1 MNESTGGDSAA
12 TLADSLVALMNAQE
26 VQSARI
32 ARILHDDVNQVLSAA
47 GLHLD
52 LIRMEH
58 GTQVPEL
65 TAKTAEVQNLLGQV
79 MEQLRELSY
88 EINPAVVER
97 VGLVFALERLAERL
111 RRQERAPIRQKIEPR
126 LRIPLRISSSLY
138 RIAEAALEN
147 SVRYSGA
154 TRVDLIL
161 RGTPSTVRLEIRDDG
176 CGFNVA
182 HPVSNGSGKGLG
194 MALMRHHAAL
204 AGGALNIESSG
215 QGTIVSVLV
224 RDWE

>member
-1 MNESTGGDSAA
+1 MNEATGGAA
-12 TLADSLVALMNAQE
+12 ADTLADSLVALMNAQE

-79 MEQLRELSY
+79 IEQLRELSY

-97 VGLVFALERLAERL
+97 VGLVFALERLVERF
-111 RRQERAPIRQKIEPR
+111 RRQQRAPIRQKIEPR

-147 SVRYSGA
+147 SVQYSGA
-154 TRVDLIL
+154 KRVDLLL
-161 RGTPSTVRLEIRDDG
+161 RGTPSSVRLEIRDDG
-176 CGFNVA
+176 CGFDVNQ
-182 HPVSNGSGKGLG
+182 PPSQGLRRGLG
-194 MALMRHHAAL
+194 LALMRHHAAL
-204 AGGALNIESSG
+204 AGGTLFIESTG
-215 QGTIVSVLV
+215 QGTIVSIAV

>member
-1 MNESTGGDSAA
+1 
-12 TLADSLVALMNAQE
+12 MNAQE

-79 MEQLRELSY
+79 IEQLRELSF
-88 EINPAVVER
+88 EISPAVVER
-97 VGLVFALERLAERL
+97 VGLVFALERLIERY
-111 RRQERAPIRQKIEPR
+111 RRQYRAPIHQKIEPR
-126 LRIPLRISSSLY
+126 LRLPLRISSALY

-147 SVRYSGA
+147 SVKYSRA
-154 TRVDLIL
+154 KRVELLL
-161 RGTPSTVRLEIRDDG
+161 RGTPNSVRLEIRDDG
-176 CGFNVA
+176 CGFDLSQA
-182 HPVSNGSGKGLG
+182 PTQGLG
-194 MALMRHHAAL
+194 LAIMRHHAAL
-204 AGGALNIESSG
+204 AAGALNIESTE
-215 QGTIVSVLV
+215 QGTLVSVVV

>member
-1 MNESTGGDSAA
+1 
-12 TLADSLVALMNAQE
+12 MNAQE

-65 TAKTAEVQNLLGQV
+65 TAKTAEVQGLLGQV
-79 MEQLRELSY
+79 IEQLRELSY

-97 VGLVFALERLAERL
+97 VGLVFALERLVERY
-111 RRQERAPIRQKIEPR
+111 RRQHRAPVQQKIEPR
-126 LRIPLRISSSLY
+126 LRLPLRISSALY

-147 SVRYSGA
+147 SVKYSGA
-154 TRVDLIL
+154 KRVDLLL
-161 RGTPSTVRLEIRDDG
+161 RGSPNLVKLEVRDNG
-176 CGFNVA
+176 CGFDLA
-182 HPVSNGSGKGLG
+182 QPIGSGLG
-194 MALMRHHAAL
+194 MAIMRHHAAL
-204 AGGALNIESSG
+204 AGGTLHIESTG
-215 QGTIVSVLV
+215 QGTLVSVIV

>member
-1 MNESTGGDSAA
+1 MNEATGGAA
-12 TLADSLVALMNAQE
+12 ADTLADSLVALMNAQE

-79 MEQLRELSY
+79 IEQLRELSY

-97 VGLVFALERLAERL
+97 VGLVFALERLAERY
-111 RRQERAPIRQKIEPR
+111 RRQERLPIRQKIEPR

-147 SVRYSGA
+147 SARHSGA
-154 TRVDLIL
+154 KRVDLLL
-161 RGTPSTVRLEIRDDG
+161 RGTTSTVRLEIKDDG
-176 CGFNVA
+176 GGFD
-182 HPVSNGSGKGLG
+182 VSQPPGRGLG
-194 MALMRHHAAL
+194 LAMIRHHASL
-204 AGGALNIESSG
+204 AGGTLNIDSDM
-215 QGTIVSVLV
+215 QGTMVSVVV

>member
-1 MNESTGGDSAA
+1 
-12 TLADSLVALMNAQE
+12 MNAQE

-65 TAKTAEVQNLLGQV
+65 TAKTAEIQNLLGQV

-97 VGLVFALERLAERL
+97 VGLVFALERLVERF
-111 RRQERAPIRQKIEPR
+111 RRQQRAPIRQKIEAR

-147 SVRYSGA
+147 SVKYSGA
-154 TRVDLIL
+154 KRIDLIL

-176 CGFNVA
+176 CGFDLA
-182 HPVSNGSGKGLG
+182 QPVGNGPGIGPG
-194 MALMRHHAAL
+194 
-204 AGGALNIESSG
+204 
-215 QGTIVSVLV
+215 
-224 RDWE
+224 

>member
-1 MNESTGGDSAA
+1 MADLNEFSGAPPAA

-79 MEQLRELSY
+79 IEQLRELSY

-97 VGLVFALERLAERL
+97 VGLVFALERLAERY
-111 RRQERAPIRQKIEPR
+111 RRQHRAPVVQKIEPR
-126 LRIPLRISSSLY
+126 LRLPLRISSALY

-147 SVRYSGA
+147 SVKYSSA
-154 TRVDLIL
+154 KRVDLIL
-161 RGTPSTVRLEIRDDG
+161 RGSPGSVKLEIRDDG
-176 CGFNVA
+176 CGFDLTQPA
-182 HPVSNGSGKGLG
+182 GSGLG
-194 MALMRHHAAL
+194 MAMMRHHAAL
-204 AGGALNIESSG
+204 AGGALHIESTG
-215 QGTIVSVLV
+215 QGTLVLVQV

>member
-1 MNESTGGDSAA
+1 MNEATGGPATD

-65 TAKTAEVQNLLGQV
+65 STKTAEVQNLLGQV
-79 MEQLRELSY
+79 IEQLRELSY

-97 VGLVFALERLAERL
+97 VGLVFALERLVECL
-111 RRQERAPIRQKIEPR
+111 RRQHRAPISQKIEPR
-126 LRIPLRISSSLY
+126 LGIPLRISSPLY

-147 SVRYSGA
+147 SIRHSRA
-154 TRVDLIL
+154 KRVDLL
-161 RGTPSTVRLEIRDDG
+161 MKGAPNSVRLEIRDDG
-176 CGFNVA
+176 CGFDVTQPPA
-182 HPVSNGSGKGLG
+182 KGLG
-194 MALMRHHAAL
+194 LALIRHHSAL
-204 AGGALNIESSG
+204 AGGILNIESTA
-215 QGTIVSVLV
+215 QGTLVSIIV

>member
-1 MNESTGGDSAA
+1 
-12 TLADSLVALMNAQE
+12 MNAQE
-26 VQSARI
+26 AQSARI

-79 MEQLRELSY
+79 IEQLRELSY

-97 VGLVFALERLAERL
+97 VGLVFALERLAERY
-111 RRQERAPIRQKIEPR
+111 RRQRRAPIRQKIEPR

-147 SVRYSGA
+147 SVQYSGA
-154 TRVDLIL
+154 KRVDLLL
-161 RGTPSTVRLEIRDDG
+161 RGTPSSVRLEIRDDG
-176 CGFNVA
+176 CGFDVGQPPQTGA
-182 HPVSNGSGKGLG
+182 GKGLG
-194 MALMRHHAAL
+194 LALMRHHAAL
-204 AGGALNIESSG
+204 AGGSLTIESSER
-215 QGTIVSVLV
+215 GTIVSVLV

>member
-1 MNESTGGDSAA
+1 
-12 TLADSLVALMNAQE
+12 MNAQE

-126 LRIPLRISSSLY
+126 LGIPLRISSSLY
-138 RIAEAALEN
+138 RIAEAALDN

-154 TRVDLIL
+154 KRVDLIL
-161 RGTPSTVRLEIRDDG
+161 RGTSSTVRLEVRDDG
-176 CGFNVA
+176 CGFDVA
-182 HPVSNGSGKGLG
+182 QPAVCGSGKGLG

-215 QGTIVSVLV
+215 QGTIVSVIV

>member
-1 MNESTGGDSAA
+1 MNEATGGAA
-12 TLADSLVALMNAQE
+12 ADTLADSLVALMNAQE

-58 GTQVPEL
+58 GSQVPEL

-79 MEQLRELSY
+79 IEQLRELSF

-97 VGLVFALERLAERL
+97 VGLVFALERLVERF
-111 RRQERAPIRQKIEPR
+111 RRQQRAPISQKIEPR
-126 LRIPLRISSSLY
+126 LRIPLRISSPLY

-147 SVRYSGA
+147 SIRHA
-154 TRVDLIL
+154 DAKRVDLL
-161 RGTPSTVRLEIRDDG
+161 LKGSPASVRLEIRDDG
-176 CGFNVA
+176 CGFDVTQPPA
-182 HPVSNGSGKGLG
+182 KGLG
-194 MALMRHHAAL
+194 LALMRHHASL
-204 AGGALNIESSG
+204 AGGTLNIESTA
-215 QGTIVSVLV
+215 QGTLVSILV

>member
-1 MNESTGGDSAA
+1 
-12 TLADSLVALMNAQE
+12 MNAQE

-79 MEQLRELSY
+79 IEQLRELSY

-97 VGLVFALERLAERL
+97 VGLVFALERLVGRY
-111 RRQERAPIRQKIEPR
+111 RRQHRAPVHQKIEQR
-126 LRIPLRISSSLY
+126 L
-138 RIAEAALEN
+138 AKN
-147 SVRYSGA
+147 
-154 TRVDLIL
+154 
-161 RGTPSTVRLEIRDDG
+161 
-176 CGFNVA
+176 
-182 HPVSNGSGKGLG
+182 
-194 MALMRHHAAL
+194 
-204 AGGALNIESSG
+204 
-215 QGTIVSVLV
+215 
-224 RDWE
+224 

>member
-1 MNESTGGDSAA
+1 
-12 TLADSLVALMNAQE
+12 MNAQE

-65 TAKTAEVQNLLGQV
+65 TAKTAEIQNLLGQA

-97 VGLVFALERLAERL
+97 VGLVFALERLAERY
-111 RRQERAPIRQKIEPR
+111 RRQHRAPVHQKIEPR
-126 LRIPLRISSSLY
+126 LRLPLRISSALY

-147 SVRYSGA
+147 SVKHSGA
-154 TRVDLIL
+154 KRVDVLL
-161 RGTPSTVRLEIRDDG
+161 RGSPSSVRLEIRDNG
-176 CGFNVA
+176 CGFDLTQLAGN
-182 HPVSNGSGKGLG
+182 GLG
-194 MALMRHHAAL
+194 LAIIRHHTAL
-204 AGGALNIESSG
+204 TGGHLNIESAG
-215 QGTIVSVLV
+215 QGTIVSVVV

>member
-1 MNESTGGDSAA
+1 
-12 TLADSLVALMNAQE
+12 MNAQE

-154 TRVDLIL
+154 KTVDLIL

-182 HPVSNGSGKGLG
+182 QPPACGSGKGLG